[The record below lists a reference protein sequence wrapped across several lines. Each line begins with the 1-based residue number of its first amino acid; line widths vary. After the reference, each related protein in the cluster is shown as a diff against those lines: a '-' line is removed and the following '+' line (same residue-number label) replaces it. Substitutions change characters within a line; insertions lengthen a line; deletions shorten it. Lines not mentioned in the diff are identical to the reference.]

1 MSVYF
6 KNRQFRALANSSF
19 LNAMGSVL
27 FNLVFLVYAQTLP
40 FKTLAVS
47 LVSIANLMPSLFMI
61 INGYLA
67 DNTRPRHRFRFV
79 FGLRGIQGVLYFGL
93 AFIIRE
99 PATLKMF
106 AILLLINVASDLM
119 ADYTSD
125 LIMHYQKLLLVG
137 KDEYQVA
144 LGFSAGVHNII
155 SMVFQAVGASLI
167 VLLHNNFS
175 LFAVINGLS
184 FLLAGLVL
192 VHDRRLFTKIDD
204 DQEIVQSKKSEKKES
219 IWTGMGHAVKIVYQD
234 KQIFVMV
241 MLAAGVNTL
250 GLALDGLTSVLL
262 ASNHTLWIGGFAT
275 TVASISIIGSLAIT
289 LSALFMH
296 DGLQHVSLPALTA
309 VTMVSLVFFSINMC
323 WWQSPIIMLTTMAL
337 ASYPIGKINPRL
349 QGDIFS
355 KVDSKHL
362 TATGSVI
369 STVTMLGGPLGNFIF
384 LGVANV
390 MNPEVAWIVFG
401 IVSLLVGIAAITCAV
416 RSPNQATNVN

>member
-1 MSVYF
+1 MNVYF
-6 KNRQFRALANSSF
+6 TNRQFRALANSSF

-61 INGYLA
+61 VNGYLA
-67 DNTRPRHRFRFV
+67 DNTQPRHRFRLV
-79 FGLRGIQGVLYFGL
+79 FEFRGIQGLLYFGL

-99 PATLKMF
+99 PATLKVF
-106 AILLLINVASDLM
+106 VILLLINVVSDLI

-125 LIMHYQKLLLVG
+125 LIMHYQKLLLAG
-137 KDEYQVA
+137 KDEYQTA

-167 VLLHNNFS
+167 VLLHNNFP
-175 LFAVINGLS
+175 LFAVINGFS
-184 FLLAGLVL
+184 FLLAGFVL
-192 VHDRRLFTKIDD
+192 IHDRQLFIKLDN
-204 DQEIVQSKKSEKKES
+204 DQETVQSKKLEKRES
-219 IWTGMGHAVKIVYQD
+219 LRVGMGHAIKIVYQD

-262 ASNHTLWIGGFAT
+262 ASNHTLWIGGFAS

-309 VTMVSLVFFSINMC
+309 VTMISLVLFSINMC
-323 WWQSPIIMLTTMAL
+323 WLQSPIIMLTTMAL

-362 TATGSVI
+362 TATVSVI
-369 STVTMLGGPLGNFIF
+369 STVTILGGPLGNFIF
-384 LGVANV
+384 LGVAN
-390 MNPEVAWIVFG
+390 MINPEIAWVVFG
-401 IVSLLVGIAAITCAV
+401 IVSLLVGIIAIICAV
-416 RSPNQATNVN
+416 TLPNQSESVN

>member
-1 MSVYF
+1 MNVYF
-6 KNRQFRALANSSF
+6 TNRQFRALANSSF

-47 LVSIANLMPSLFMI
+47 LVSIANLMPSIFMI
-61 INGYLA
+61 VNGYLA
-67 DNTRPRHRFRFV
+67 DNTQPRHRFRLV
-79 FGLRGIQGVLYFGL
+79 FELRGIQGLLYFCL

-99 PATLKMF
+99 PATLKVF
-106 AILLLINVASDLM
+106 VILLLINVVSDLI

-125 LIMHYQKLLLVG
+125 LIMHYQKLLLAG
-137 KDEYQVA
+137 KDEYQTA

-167 VLLHNNFS
+167 VLLHNNFP
-175 LFAVINGLS
+175 LFAVINGFS
-184 FLLAGLVL
+184 FLLAGFVL
-192 VHDRRLFTKIDD
+192 IHDRQLFIKLDN
-204 DQEIVQSKKSEKKES
+204 DQETVQSKKLEKRES
-219 IWTGMGHAVKIVYQD
+219 LRVGMGHAIKIVYQD

-262 ASNHTLWIGGFAT
+262 ASNHTLWIGGFAS

-309 VTMVSLVFFSINMC
+309 VTMISLVLFSINMC

-362 TATGSVI
+362 TATVSVI

-384 LGVANV
+384 LGVAN
-390 MNPEVAWIVFG
+390 MINPEIAWVVFG
-401 IVSLLVGIAAITCAV
+401 IVSLLVGIIAIICAV
-416 RSPNQATNVN
+416 TLPNQSESVN

>member
-1 MSVYF
+1 MNVYF
-6 KNRQFRALANSSF
+6 TNRQFRALANSSF

-47 LVSIANLMPSLFMI
+47 LVSIANLMPSIFMI
-61 INGYLA
+61 VNGYLA
-67 DNTRPRHRFRFV
+67 DNTQPRHRFRLV
-79 FGLRGIQGVLYFGL
+79 FELRGIQGLLYFGL

-99 PATLKMF
+99 PATLKVF
-106 AILLLINVASDLM
+106 VILLLINVVSDLI

-125 LIMHYQKLLLVG
+125 LIMHYQKLLLAG
-137 KDEYQVA
+137 KDEYQTA

-167 VLLHNNFS
+167 VLLHNNFP
-175 LFAVINGLS
+175 LFAVINGFS
-184 FLLAGLVL
+184 FLLAGFVL
-192 VHDRRLFTKIDD
+192 IHDRQLFIKLDN
-204 DQEIVQSKKSEKKES
+204 DQETVQSKKLEKRES
-219 IWTGMGHAVKIVYQD
+219 LRVGMGHAIKIVYQD

-262 ASNHTLWIGGFAT
+262 ASNHTLWIGGFAS

-309 VTMVSLVFFSINMC
+309 VTMISLVFFSINMC

-362 TATGSVI
+362 TATVSVI

-384 LGVANV
+384 LGVAN
-390 MNPEVAWIVFG
+390 MINPEIAWVVFG
-401 IVSLLVGIAAITCAV
+401 T
-416 RSPNQATNVN
+416 

>member
-1 MSVYF
+1 MNVYF
-6 KNRQFRALANSSF
+6 TNRQFRALANSSF

-47 LVSIANLMPSLFMI
+47 LVSIANLMPSIFMI
-61 INGYLA
+61 VNGYLA
-67 DNTRPRHRFRFV
+67 DNTQPRHRFLLV
-79 FGLRGIQGVLYFGL
+79 FELRGIQGLLYFGL

-99 PATLKMF
+99 PATLKVF
-106 AILLLINVASDLM
+106 VILLLINVVSDLI

-125 LIMHYQKLLLVG
+125 LIMHYQKLLLAG
-137 KDEYQVA
+137 KDEYQTA

-167 VLLHNNFS
+167 VLLHNNFP
-175 LFAVINGLS
+175 LFAVINGFS
-184 FLLAGLVL
+184 FLLAGFVL
-192 VHDRRLFTKIDD
+192 IHDRQLFIKLDN
-204 DQEIVQSKKSEKKES
+204 DQETVQSKKLEKRES
-219 IWTGMGHAVKIVYQD
+219 LRVGMGHAIKIVYQD

-262 ASNHTLWIGGFAT
+262 ASNHTLWIGGFAS

-309 VTMVSLVFFSINMC
+309 VTMISLVLFSINMC

-362 TATGSVI
+362 TATVSVI

-384 LGVANV
+384 LGVAN
-390 MNPEVAWIVFG
+390 MINPEIAWVVFG
-401 IVSLLVGIAAITCAV
+401 IVSLLVGIIAIICAV
-416 RSPNQATNVN
+416 TLPNQSESVN

>member
-1 MSVYF
+1 MNVYF
-6 KNRQFRALANSSF
+6 TNRQFRALANSSF

-47 LVSIANLMPSLFMI
+47 LVSIANLMPSIFMI
-61 INGYLA
+61 VNGYLA
-67 DNTRPRHRFRFV
+67 DNTQPRHRFRLV
-79 FGLRGIQGVLYFGL
+79 FELRGIQGLLYFGL

-99 PATLKMF
+99 PATLRVF
-106 AILLLINVASDLM
+106 VILLLINVVSDLI

-125 LIMHYQKLLLVG
+125 LIMHYQKLLLAG
-137 KDEYQVA
+137 KDEYQTA

-167 VLLHNNFS
+167 VLLHNNFP
-175 LFAVINGLS
+175 LFAVINGFS
-184 FLLAGLVL
+184 FLLAGFVL
-192 VHDRRLFTKIDD
+192 IHDRQLFIKLDN
-204 DQEIVQSKKSEKKES
+204 DQETVQSKKLEKRES
-219 IWTGMGHAVKIVYQD
+219 LRVGMGHAIKIVYQD

-262 ASNHTLWIGGFAT
+262 ASNHTLWIGGFAS

-309 VTMVSLVFFSINMC
+309 VTMISLVLFSINMC

-362 TATGSVI
+362 TATVSVI

-384 LGVANV
+384 LGVAN
-390 MNPEVAWIVFG
+390 MINPEIAWVVFG
-401 IVSLLVGIAAITCAV
+401 IVSLLVGIIAIICAV
-416 RSPNQATNVN
+416 TLPNQSESVN

>member
-1 MSVYF
+1 MNVYF
-6 KNRQFRALANSSF
+6 TNRQFRALANSSF

-61 INGYLA
+61 VNGYLA
-67 DNTRPRHRFRFV
+67 DNTQPRHRFRLV
-79 FGLRGIQGVLYFGL
+79 FEFRGIQGLLYFGL

-99 PATLKMF
+99 PATLKVF
-106 AILLLINVASDLM
+106 VILLLINVVSDLI

-125 LIMHYQKLLLVG
+125 LIMHYQKLLLAG
-137 KDEYQVA
+137 KDEYQTA

-167 VLLHNNFS
+167 VLLHNNFP
-175 LFAVINGLS
+175 LFAIINGFS
-184 FLLAGLVL
+184 FLLAGFVL
-192 VHDRRLFTKIDD
+192 IHDRQLFIKLDN
-204 DQEIVQSKKSEKKES
+204 DQETVQSKKLEKRES
-219 IWTGMGHAVKIVYQD
+219 LRVGMGHAIKIVYQD

-262 ASNHTLWIGGFAT
+262 ASNHTLWIGGFAS

-309 VTMVSLVFFSINMC
+309 VTMISLVLFSINMC
-323 WWQSPIIMLTTMAL
+323 WLQSPIIMLTTMAL

-362 TATGSVI
+362 TATVSVI
-369 STVTMLGGPLGNFIF
+369 STVTILGGPLGNFIF
-384 LGVANV
+384 LGVAN
-390 MNPEVAWIVFG
+390 MINPEIAWVVFG
-401 IVSLLVGIAAITCAV
+401 IVSLLVGIIAIICAV
-416 RSPNQATNVN
+416 TLPNQSESVN

>member
-1 MSVYF
+1 MNVYF
-6 KNRQFRALANSSF
+6 TNRQFRALANSSF

-47 LVSIANLMPSLFMI
+47 LVSIANLMPSIFMI
-61 INGYLA
+61 VNGYLA
-67 DNTRPRHRFRFV
+67 DNTQPRHRFRLV
-79 FGLRGIQGVLYFGL
+79 FELRGIQGLLYFGL

-99 PATLKMF
+99 PATLKVF
-106 AILLLINVASDLM
+106 VILLLINVVSDLI

-125 LIMHYQKLLLVG
+125 LIMHYQKLLLAG
-137 KDEYQVA
+137 KDEYQTA

-167 VLLHNNFS
+167 VLLHNNFP
-175 LFAVINGLS
+175 LFAVINGFS
-184 FLLAGLVL
+184 FLLAGFVL
-192 VHDRRLFTKIDD
+192 IHDRQLFIKLDN
-204 DQEIVQSKKSEKKES
+204 DQETVQSKKLEKRES
-219 IWTGMGHAVKIVYQD
+219 LRVGMGHAIKIVYQD

-250 GLALDGLTSVLL
+250 GVALDGLTSVLL
-262 ASNHTLWIGGFAT
+262 ASNHTLWIGGFAS

-309 VTMVSLVFFSINMC
+309 VTMISLVLFSINMC

-362 TATGSVI
+362 TATVSVI

-384 LGVANV
+384 LGVAN
-390 MNPEVAWIVFG
+390 MINPEIAWVVFG
-401 IVSLLVGIAAITCAV
+401 IVSLLVGIIAIICAV
-416 RSPNQATNVN
+416 TLPNQSESVN

>member
-1 MSVYF
+1 MNVYF
-6 KNRQFRALANSSF
+6 TNRQFRALANSSF

-47 LVSIANLMPSLFMI
+47 LVSIANLMPSIFMI
-61 INGYLA
+61 VNGYLA
-67 DNTRPRHRFRFV
+67 DNTQPRHRFRLV
-79 FGLRGIQGVLYFGL
+79 FELRGIQGLLYFGL

-99 PATLKMF
+99 PATLKVF
-106 AILLLINVASDLM
+106 VILLLINVVSDLI

-125 LIMHYQKLLLVG
+125 LIMHYQKLLLAG
-137 KDEYQVA
+137 KDEYQTA

-167 VLLHNNFS
+167 VLLHNNFP
-175 LFAVINGLS
+175 LFAVINGFS
-184 FLLAGLVL
+184 FLLAGFVL
-192 VHDRRLFTKIDD
+192 IHDRQLFIKLDN
-204 DQEIVQSKKSEKKES
+204 DQETVQSKKLEKRES
-219 IWTGMGHAVKIVYQD
+219 LRVGMGHAIKIVYQD

-262 ASNHTLWIGGFAT
+262 ASNHTLWIGGFAS

-309 VTMVSLVFFSINMC
+309 VTMISLVLFSINMC

-362 TATGSVI
+362 TATVSVI

-384 LGVANV
+384 LGVAN
-390 MNPEVAWIVFG
+390 MINPEIAWVVFG
-401 IVSLLVGIAAITCAV
+401 IVSLLVGIIAIICAV
-416 RSPNQATNVN
+416 TLPNQSESVN